1 MNGMSLE
8 EAKRH
13 GIPPEQRRS
22 YARVAFTKSNHG
34 APIPARWLKR
44 SEAFEGVFETCA
56 FENNAAV

>member
-22 YARVAFTKSNHG
+22 YARVAFTKSNYG